1 LIHLLFLFF
10 LLLRRP
16 PRSTLFPYTT
26 LFRSRSFEV
35 WWKKGAEA
43 MRIPRFA
50 FVLMLLLIVG
60 LSSGLVVVRARSNAQ
75 GPVLLVTL
83 TLPNS
88 DLSWQCALSMN
99 GHQNGVCS
107 GGMDVKERGFL
118 EFGIQFLARQ

>member
-1 LIHLLFLFF
+1 LDSPKNVSAIQHLLT
-10 LLLRRP
+10 
-16 PRSTLFPYTT
+16 STK
-26 LFRSRSFEV
+26 RAKEKRSFEV

-107 GGMDVKERGFL
+107 GGLDLKKRPARPEEHTSEL
-118 EFGIQFLARQ
+118 E